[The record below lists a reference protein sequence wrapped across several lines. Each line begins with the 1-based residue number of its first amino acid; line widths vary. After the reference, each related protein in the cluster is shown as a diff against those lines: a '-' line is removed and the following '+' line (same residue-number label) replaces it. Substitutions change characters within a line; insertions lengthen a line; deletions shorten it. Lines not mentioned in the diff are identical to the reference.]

1 MPCYTEKT
9 EGLQH
14 HQTPAP
20 KLLGKCRPTDQG
32 QKQHQV
38 EQCKDEKGM
47 ETILSTK
54 NKLVQDSQGNE
65 ENGYPVPDLN
75 KTKIDYTKEPNKE
88 HPEKR
93 NH

>member
-1 MPCYTEKT
+1 MLERWK
-9 EGLQH
+9 
-14 HQTPAP
+14 
-20 KLLGKCRPTDQG
+20 
-32 QKQHQV
+32 
-38 EQCKDEKGM
+38 KDGNH
-47 ETILSTK
+47 SPPN

-93 NH
+93 NHWGFHRDVTR